1 MAIRKWGYKKPQ
13 FIHKAAY
20 VSGTNGCQAVYQ
32 TGRELEEH
40 PFLLLHVC
48 VQLCILEGL
57 ASSDTRQVCWVLKK
71 LTLRIM
77 LILGA

>member
-1 MAIRKWGYKKPQ
+1 M
-13 FIHKAAY
+13 
-20 VSGTNGCQAVYQ
+20 YQ

>member
-1 MAIRKWGYKKPQ
+1 MPPGGASSSVTRMAPQ
-13 FIHKAAY
+13 RWL
-20 VSGTNGCQAVYQ
+20 GTNGCQAVYQ